1 MGFATSKIMATVE
14 IDSKGRLVIPKDVR
28 EQSEISVPSELV
40 VIVEGVGRISLQS
53 VEVNLK
59 NAQQIGRKKLS
70 SWVEERH
77 EEDRVVRRA
86 NLK

>member
-1 MGFATSKIMATVE
+1 MTTIE

-40 VIVEGVGRISLQS
+40 VVVEGVGRISLQS

-70 SWVEERH
+70 SWAEERH
-77 EEDRVVRRA
+77 EEDRVVRRV

>member
-1 MGFATSKIMATVE
+1 MATIE

-40 VIVEGVGRISLQS
+40 VAVEGVGRISLQS
-53 VEVNLK
+53 VEANLR
-59 NAQQIGRKKLS
+59 NAQQIGRRRLT
-70 SWVEERH
+70 SWTEERH
-77 EEDRVVRRA
+77 EEDRVVRRE

>member
-1 MGFATSKIMATVE
+1 MTTVE
-14 IDSKGRLVIPKDVR
+14 IDSKGRLVVPKDVR
-28 EQSEISVPSELV
+28 EQCEISVPSELV
-40 VIVEGVGRISLQS
+40 VVVEGVGRISLQS

-77 EEDRVVRRA
+77 EEDRVVRRV